1 MGHNNEEYC
10 VGDAD
15 ITEWE
20 YLIAESLTGAAA
32 VYPNETS
39 YGFTGQYAPNIASD
53 VLGDSPAYCTGSE
66 AGGFEQRI
74 NNIAIS
80 MSNTLRTGKNAVP
93 IKGTEWTK
101 EQFFDVTFYW
111 LSFPLAIYLTITLFL
126 FSTIVTSGKADMP
139 LWKSSQLVLLPQS
152 ATIN

>member
-1 MGHNNEEYC
+1 MHTEIVDTQINLDWQIRPGISIDSQYQYCVTGHNNEEYC

-66 AGGFEQRI
+66 AGGFEQRM

-111 LSFPLAIYLTITLFL
+111 LSFPLA
-126 FSTIVTSGKADMP
+126 
-139 LWKSSQLVLLPQS
+139 
-152 ATIN
+152 